1 MKTWAVPILLLVV
14 VLAVAGYLGMQP
26 DAPVNDA
33 PITGLP
39 WQIEPLPDG
48 YTRVFGITPG
58 VTTLRAAVQQLGD
71 DMDLAIIAAPDEAGS
86 LEPYYG
92 HYSAGPVTGRL
103 ILVLDVPPGQLD
115 EWRGRSQ
122 GDSGTRRYLLH
133 PDDLALAWQLPVR
146 GITFSPSLDL
156 DADIIQ
162 SRFGTPESVVE
173 INTQQAH
180 WLYPD
185 RGLDVVLDAK
195 GKEVL
200 QYLAPREF
208 AAYRAGLQ

>member
-1 MKTWAVPILLLVV
+1 MGLAWTVLLLPSPWKRFRAP
-14 VLAVAGYLGMQP
+14 AV
-26 DAPVNDA
+26 
-33 PITGLP
+33 
-39 WQIEPLPDG
+39 
-48 YTRVFGITPG
+48 
-58 VTTLRAAVQQLGD
+58 
-71 DMDLAIIAAPDEAGS
+71 
-86 LEPYYG
+86 
-92 HYSAGPVTGRL
+92 
-103 ILVLDVPPGQLD
+103 
-115 EWRGRSQ
+115 
-122 GDSGTRRYLLH
+122 
-133 PDDLALAWQLPVR
+133 ALAWQLPVR

-195 GKEVL
+195 GKELL